1 MHTLERRLL
10 LSFPYTRLAIFYRR
24 FSKLITPKICEGRGE
39 RLDEVTEVM
48 KNVDKLL
55 NYRVEG
61 LSDAL
66 KENLHTKEAFKE
78 IVEVIG
84 EASTLIHERSEGRI
98 NIREL

>member
-1 MHTLERRLL
+1 MTAK
-10 LSFPYTRLAIFYRR
+10 T
-24 FSKLITPKICEGRGE
+24 CEGRGE
-39 RLDEVTEVM
+39 CLDEVTEVM
-48 KNVDKLL
+48 KDMDELPDYEV
-55 NYRVEG
+55 RR

>member
-1 MHTLERRLL
+1 M
-10 LSFPYTRLAIFYRR
+10 
-24 FSKLITPKICEGRGE
+24 TPKTCEGQGE
-39 RLDEVTEVM
+39 CLGEVTEVM
-48 KNVDKLL
+48 KDMDELL
-55 NYRVEG
+55 KYGVEG

-78 IVEVIG
+78 IAEAIG